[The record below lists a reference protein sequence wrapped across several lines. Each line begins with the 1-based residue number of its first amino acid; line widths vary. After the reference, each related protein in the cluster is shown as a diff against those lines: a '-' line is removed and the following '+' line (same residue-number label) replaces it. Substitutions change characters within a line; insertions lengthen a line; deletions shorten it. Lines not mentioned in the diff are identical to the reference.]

1 MSLIRYEHAG
11 QPARLGLLEN
21 GRVYDLEAVS
31 AGRAGRG
38 DMRALLGLGEAAIA
52 EFSAAAKAGAS
63 VAEAD
68 VRLLAP
74 IDNPGKLLAVAGGY
88 YASTDAARLGPDAQP
103 LVFCKRTDD
112 IAGPGDPITLWSMS
126 PDVVD
131 EIEIAIVIGTKGKDI
146 PKERA
151 YDHVFGYT
159 ICNDVSGRSLDLPP
173 AGRRDANFDGFIDW
187 LNGKWMDGYAIL
199 GPAILTR
206 DEAGDLSDARIIS
219 RISGEVRVDGS
230 TSNVNIAWDEL
241 IAFISRIVT
250 LNPGDI
256 ITTGMPHGVGDEV
269 FLKAGDVVEGEVAG
283 LGVLRNPVIAEA

>member
-21 GRVYDLEAVS
+21 GRVHDLEAAS
-31 AGRAGRG
+31 RGRAGHG
-38 DMRALLGLGEAAIA
+38 DMRALIGLGEGAIA
-52 EFSAAAKAGAS
+52 DISAAARAGAS
-63 VAEAD
+63 VAESD

-88 YASTDAARLGPDAQP
+88 YASPEAARLGPDAQP

-112 IAGPGDPITLWSMS
+112 IKGPGDPITLWRMS

-131 EIEIAIVIGTKGKDI
+131 EIEIAIVIGTRGKDI
-146 PKERA
+146 AKERA
-151 YDHVFGYT
+151 MDHVLGYT
-159 ICNDVSGRSLDLPP
+159 ICNDVSGRSLALPP
-173 AGRRDANFDGFIDW
+173 AGRRDLNFDGFIDW
-187 LNGKWMDGYAIL
+187 LNGKWMDGFAIL

-206 DEAGDLSDARIIS
+206 AEAGDLSDARIVS
-219 RISGEVRVDGS
+219 RVSGEVRVDGS

-256 ITTGMPHGVGDEV
+256 ITTGMPHGIGDEV
-269 FLKAGDVVEGEVAG
+269 FLKAGDVVEGEIAG
-283 LGVLRNPVIAEA
+283 LGVLRNPVVPEA